1 MVSCPQV
8 RFFLTLWT
16 QCIRIWETRW
26 NARTIHSG
34 KQDEWLITVRVATL
48 DTPTR
53 KLFIPTWSTIAAR
66 SRDSSALIATN
77 GTSAH
82 PTSTNTLEWGT
93 TDFQWLCIEIISYE
107 KKRKKKHSGDCEFST
122 HCTRILFYSL
132 PSCSPEKLCLLYWKN
147 KEKKMHILEGRCLA
161 MNWIKMWGR
170 YESFV
175 SIFRFFNFY
184 VLLFTVI
191 VETRCRYYSGTKF

>member
-107 KKRKKKHSGDCEFST
+107 KKRKKKNIRAIVNLVHIVRE
-122 HCTRILFYSL
+122 FYST
-132 PSCSPEKLCLLYWKN
+132 PPLLLSR
-147 KEKKMHILEGRCLA
+147 EIVSALLKK
-161 MNWIKMWGR
+161 
-170 YESFV
+170 
-175 SIFRFFNFY
+175 
-184 VLLFTVI
+184 
-191 VETRCRYYSGTKF
+191 